1 VNPTNQPTNHLPTL
15 SSRLVSLVLLLF
27 TNCSFLRQQQTANGV
42 PGREQI
48 SHNGLNAMLIRLVD
62 DALLLARDD
71 VRDVNMTNSRSAP
84 APPQLAALQQAVP
97 YCTHSLSVG
106 SQGR

>member
-1 VNPTNQPTNHLPTL
+1 MYCLLHQAVQAASGSVGWAWCCCPFEDCSVLRRLQP
-15 SSRLVSLVLLLF
+15 
-27 TNCSFLRQQQTANGV
+27 ADGV

-71 VRDVNMTNSRSAP
+71 ASYVNMTNSRSAP
-84 APPQLAALQQAVP
+84 APLHLAACSPAVTQQAMP
-97 YCTHSLSVG
+97 
-106 SQGR
+106 